1 MQEILSQNWEMS
13 SFELNYLFIFNSLS
27 QSPPET
33 RFFLIYFNSNKTGLQ
48 PVPRSGEEVPLFW
61 GLGLSSNPI
70 WCQGCPERQIGME
83 EPLALL
89 ETYFVL

>member
-1 MQEILSQNWEMS
+1 MQEILSQNWEVS

-33 RFFLIYFNSNKTGLQ
+33 RFIWIYLNS
-48 PVPRSGEEVPLFW
+48 SEEVPLFW

-70 WCQGCPERQIGME
+70 WCQGCPERQIGMVK
-83 EPLALL
+83 PLALL